1 MKYIIRE
8 SKYRLLRRIHLL
20 KDAVDFALRDMGK
33 IVDFTDHRIRKED
46 FIVAVSQYAATEIAK
61 KTGEES
67 GDTYVVLKNQMQQY
81 IKNHMYDYLSEKW
94 NEIRNPKEKTN

>member
-20 KDAVDFALRDMGK
+20 RDAVDFAIKDLGK
-33 IVDFTDHRIRKED
+33 VGDLTDHRIKKGD
-46 FIVAVSQYAATEIAK
+46 FIAAISQYAATEIAK
-61 KTGEES
+61 KTSEES
-67 GDTYVVLKNQMQQY
+67 GDTYVILRNQLQQY
-81 IKNHMYDYLSEKW
+81 IKNYQYDYLSEKW